1 MKLLLSILICI
12 VGITI
17 GTVSD
22 ASAQEAD
29 SGSSTAKIIDLAKD
43 YLSGNTDLSK
53 HFGSMNFGSIGATDY
68 YGNCLCWKYDNITAL
83 QIATIMGIPLHT
95 DGDKEALAVNLLDQM
110 IEHDP
115 LTMEGQ
121 ARNQQAV
128 YKVVNVIH
136 SIARGISPGENSV
149 NINFSVQHGHWH

>member
-1 MKLLLSILICI
+1 MKFLLSILICI
-12 VGITI
+12 IGITI

-22 ASAQEAD
+22 ASAQEAVSD
-29 SGSSTAKIIDLAKD
+29 SSTARIIDLAKD

-83 QIATIMGIPLHT
+83 QVATTMGIPLHT
-95 DGDKEALAVNLLDQM
+95 DGDRESLAVNLLDQM

-115 LTMEGQ
+115 STMEGQ

-136 SIARGISPGENSV
+136 SIARGISHDAISV
-149 NINFSVQHGHWH
+149 NVTFSVQHGHWH

>member
-1 MKLLLSILICI
+1 M
-12 VGITI
+12 
-17 GTVSD
+17 VSD
-22 ASAQEAD
+22 ASAQEA
-29 SGSSTAKIIDLAKD
+29 SGGGTTPKIIDQAID

-53 HFGSMNFGSIGATDY
+53 NFGSMNFGSIGATDY

-83 QIATIMGIPLHT
+83 QVATIMGIPLHT
-95 DGDKEALAVNLLDQM
+95 DGDRESLAVNLLDQM

-115 LTMEGQ
+115 STMEGQ

-136 SIARGISPGENSV
+136 SIARDVSPSEIFV
-149 NINFSVQHGHWH
+149 KITFSAQHGHWH

>member
-1 MKLLLSILICI
+1 MKLLLFILICI
-12 VGITI
+12 IGITI
-17 GTVSD
+17 GTASD
-22 ASAQEAD
+22 ASAQEAA
-29 SGSSTAKIIDLAKD
+29 SGGTTPEIIDLAKD

-53 HFGSMNFGSIGATDY
+53 HFGTINFGSIGATDIH
-68 YGNCLCWKYDNITAL
+68 GNCLCWKYDNITAL
-83 QIATIMGIPLHT
+83 QVATIMGIPLHT
-95 DGDKEALAVNLLDQM
+95 DGHKESLAANILDEM
-110 IEHDP
+110 IGHDP
-115 LTMEGQ
+115 STMEGQ

>member
-22 ASAQEAD
+22 ASAQEAA
-29 SGSSTAKIIDLAKD
+29 SGGTTPEIIDLAKD

-53 HFGSMNFGSIGATDY
+53 HFGTINFGSIGATDIH
-68 YGNCLCWKYDNITAL
+68 GNCLCWKYDNITAL
-83 QIATIMGIPLHT
+83 QVATIMGIPLHT
-95 DGDKEALAVNLLDQM
+95 DGHKESLAANILDEM
-110 IEHDP
+110 IGHDP
-115 LTMEGQ
+115 STMEGQ

-136 SIARGISPGENSV
+136 SIARDVPHSEIFV
-149 NINFSVQHGHWH
+149 NIIFSPQHGHWH

>member
-1 MKLLLSILICI
+1 MKLLFSILICI
-12 VGITI
+12 IGITI

-22 ASAQEAD
+22 ASAQEGA
-29 SGSSTAKIIDLAKD
+29 SGGTTPKIIDLAKD

-53 HFGSMNFGSIGATDY
+53 NFGSMNFGSIGATDY
-68 YGNCLCWKYDNITAL
+68 AANWKYDNITAL
-83 QIATIMGIPLHT
+83 QVATIMGIPLHT
-95 DGDKEALAVNLLDQM
+95 DGDRESLAANLLDQM

-115 LTMEGQ
+115 STMEGQ

-136 SIARGISPGENSV
+136 QMARDVPPSQIFV
-149 NINFSVQHGHWH
+149 NITFSAQHGHWH

>member
-1 MKLLLSILICI
+1 MKLLLSVLICI
-12 VGITI
+12 VGITV

-22 ASAQEAD
+22 ASAQEAV
-29 SGSSTAKIIDLAKD
+29 SGDATAKIIVLAKD

-53 HFGSMNFGSIGATDY
+53 HFGSMNFGSVGAVDIH
-68 YGNCLCWKYDNITAL
+68 GNCLCWKYDNITAL

-95 DGDKEALAVNLLDQM
+95 DGDREALAINLLDQM
-110 IEHDP
+110 IGHDP
-115 LTMEGQ
+115 STMEGQ

-149 NINFSVQHGHWH
+149 NITFSVQHGHWH

>member
-1 MKLLLSILICI
+1 MKFLLSILICI
-12 VGITI
+12 IGITI

-22 ASAQEAD
+22 ASAQEAVSD
-29 SGSSTAKIIDLAKD
+29 SSTAKIIDLAKD

-83 QIATIMGIPLHT
+83 QVATIMGIPLHT
-95 DGDKEALAVNLLDQM
+95 DGDRESLAVNLLDQM

-115 LTMEGQ
+115 STMEGQ

-136 SIARGISPGENSV
+136 SIARGISHDAISV
-149 NINFSVQHGHWH
+149 NVTFSVQHGHWH

>member
-1 MKLLLSILICI
+1 MKFLLSILICI
-12 VGITI
+12 IGITI

-22 ASAQEAD
+22 ASAQEAVSD
-29 SGSSTAKIIDLAKD
+29 SSTARIIDLAKD

-83 QIATIMGIPLHT
+83 QVATIMGIPLHT
-95 DGDKEALAVNLLDQM
+95 DGDRESLAVNLLDQM

-115 LTMEGQ
+115 STMEGQ

-136 SIARGISPGENSV
+136 SIARGISHDAISV
-149 NINFSVQHGHWH
+149 NVTFSVQHGHWH